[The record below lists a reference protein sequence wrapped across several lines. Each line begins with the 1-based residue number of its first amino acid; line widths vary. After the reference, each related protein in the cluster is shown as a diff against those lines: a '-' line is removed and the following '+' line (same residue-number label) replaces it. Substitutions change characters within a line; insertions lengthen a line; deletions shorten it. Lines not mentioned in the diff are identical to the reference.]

1 MGLCPGNYARAL
13 SVNRGLLP
21 GNRYVLWT
29 GEAPNGS
36 YANMLT
42 IPVQALN
49 VEIRVASIKTVNA
62 IAGKIVARR
71 TMTFA
76 GYVTLNNQMM
86 RIF

>member
-1 MGLCPGNYARAL
+1 
-13 SVNRGLLP
+13 
-21 GNRYVLWT
+21 
-29 GEAPNGS
+29 
-36 YANMLT
+36 MLT

-62 IAGKIVARR
+62 IAGK
-71 TMTFA
+71 MTFA